1 MSLRRITC
9 LAGGVGAARF
19 LTGLCEIIPEKDLTV
34 IVNTGDDDEFHG
46 LHVSPDL
53 DIISYTLAGLID
65 EKKGWGIKDDTF
77 NTLNQLANYG
87 NPTWFQ
93 MGDRDLATHIY
104 RTQLL
109 KQGHTLTEATQQIAE
124 RLGLQCKI
132 LPMSNSTVRTFVQ
145 TPKGRLKF
153 QEYFVR
159 DAFEPKVQG
168 IDFEGVGS
176 AELTPEVE
184 DAIQNADGIIIC
196 PSNPIVSIG
205 PILSL
210 EGFRASMREKRKAT
224 VAISPIVGGKT
235 LKGPADQM
243 MRSLGMES
251 SAYGVARLYRDIAE
265 TMIIDR
271 QDRSLKQRIDQ
282 LGMRCVDTDTVM
294 QTRKK
299 RIQLAEVA
307 ISSLRILA

>member
-1 MSLRRITC
+1 MSRRRITC

-19 LTGLCEIIPEKDLTV
+19 LTGLREIIPEKDLSI

-53 DIISYTLAGLID
+53 DIICYNLAGLVD
-65 EKKGWGIKDDTF
+65 EKKGWGIKGDTF
-77 NTLNQLANYG
+77 ATLKQLANYG

-93 MGDRDLATHIY
+93 IGDQDLATHIY

-109 KQGHTLTEATQQIAE
+109 KQGGNLTEVTQKIAE

-132 LPMSNSTVRTFVQ
+132 LPMSDSPVHTIVRTPDGQ
-145 TPKGRLKF
+145 LKF

-159 DAFEPKVQG
+159 DAFQPKVQA
-168 IDFEGVGS
+168 IDFEGVDN
-176 AELTPEVE
+176 AEPTAEVTG
-184 DAIQNADGIIIC
+184 AIQNADGIIIC

-210 EGFRASMREKRKAT
+210 KGIRASLREKRNSI

-235 LKGPADQM
+235 LKGPADRM
-243 MRSLGMES
+243 MKSLGLES
-251 SAYGVARLYRDIAE
+251 TAYGVARLYRDIAE
-265 TMIIDR
+265 TIIIDR
-271 QDRSLKQRIDQ
+271 QDRSLKQKIEQ
-282 LGMRCVDTDTVM
+282 LGMRCFATDTVM
-294 QTRKK
+294 ETRKK
-299 RIQLAEVA
+299 KIQLAETAV
-307 ISSLRILA
+307 SSLEILA

>member
-19 LTGLCEIIPEKDLTV
+19 LTGLREIIPEKDLTV

-53 DIISYTLAGLID
+53 DIISYTLAGLVD
-65 EKKGWGIKDDTF
+65 EKKGWGVRDDTF
-77 NTLNQLANYG
+77 NTLKQLGNYG

-93 MGDRDLATHIY
+93 IGDQDLATHIY

-109 KQGHTLTEATQQIAE
+109 KQGYTLTDATQQITE
-124 RLGLQCKI
+124 RLGLHCKI
-132 LPMSNSTVRTFVQ
+132 LAMSNSPVRTIVQ

-159 DAFEPKVQG
+159 DAFQPKVQG
-168 IDFEGVGS
+168 IDFEGLGS
-176 AELTPEVE
+176 AKPTPEVK

-210 EGFRASMREKRKAT
+210 KGFRALLREKRRAT

-251 SAYGVARLYRDIAE
+251 SAYGVACLYRDISE

-271 QDRSLKQRIDQ
+271 QDRSLKQRIEH
-282 LGMRCVDTDTVM
+282 LGMRCVATDTVM
-294 QTRKK
+294 HTRLKK
-299 RIQLAEVA
+299 IQLAEVA
-307 ISSLRILA
+307 VSSMRILA